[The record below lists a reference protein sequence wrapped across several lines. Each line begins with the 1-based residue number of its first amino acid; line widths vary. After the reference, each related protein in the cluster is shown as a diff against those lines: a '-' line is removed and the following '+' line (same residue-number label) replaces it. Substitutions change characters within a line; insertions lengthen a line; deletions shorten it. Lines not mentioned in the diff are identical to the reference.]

1 MDIYK
6 NSVLEYFGNFWFWSS
21 EQCTANDIIRG
32 RVCSEDSFN
41 VVMSHLVI
49 NYAVEDTLH

>member
-32 RVCSEDSFN
+32 RVSSEDSFN